1 MSDILL
7 GKFKKQSNYV
17 YKGLNTHSKPTRV
30 WVEHG
35 SRHYT
40 LERRIFMFAGW
51 FVSSNSGLSPLVDHP
66 SLTPMAIWRVFFPYF
81 ETDPLRNL
89 RGRLQFIVKKVA
101 AGWQWPG
108 GFSGV
113 WHWSCPCCPD
123 DFPNPRYPQFVLGHL
138 WCFISFPL
146 QFAWYSPKRKI
157 YLHNLACK
165 WEQLAVAKINR
176 NYIYKD

>member
-35 SRHYT
+35 SRHCT

-66 SLTPMAIWRVFFPYF
+66 SLTPMAIWSVFFPYF

-138 WCFISFPL
+138 WCFICFPL

-165 WEQLAVAKINR
+165 WEQLMFW
-176 NYIYKD
+176 